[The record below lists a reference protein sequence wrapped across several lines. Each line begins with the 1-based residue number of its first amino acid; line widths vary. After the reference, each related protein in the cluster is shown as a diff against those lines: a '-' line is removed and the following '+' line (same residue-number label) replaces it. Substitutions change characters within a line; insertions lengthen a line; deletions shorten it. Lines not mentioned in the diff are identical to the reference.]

1 MLFSLDVVRA
11 RKGDCFMLHYGDAAD
26 PHLMIVDG
34 GPSDVYAR
42 HLRPRLAQIR
52 EARRL
57 AKEAPLPIDIVNV
70 SHIDDDH
77 IRGIL
82 ELTRELRKA
91 KNERKPPLV
100 RVENLWHNAFEEL
113 VGSEPADL
121 AAPVQFGAA
130 ALAAEVAIP
139 GSPSVDA
146 AKVLSSIPQGY
157 QLREDAKFLQWRVN
171 AAFGEDVIMARKQ
184 PNTIALSKEVKVI
197 VIGPM
202 KSELQELRKQHQKWL
217 AGRKQVNDA
226 DSSLA
231 AYLDRSVTNL
241 SSIVL
246 LVEAGGKRMLL
257 TGDARGDKILAG
269 LEVAKIIAKG
279 GRLYVDLL
287 KVPHH
292 GSSNDVEREFFER
305 VTADHYVFSGNGEHG
320 NPERETLEMLLAARL
335 PASFVLHFTYPIAE
349 IDAGREAEWRKQQG
363 REQQLR
369 DRQGAGKRKRGTDGV
384 IVRPDWS
391 PHMHGLVALF
401 AQSGLPNQNQR
412 VVCLDGHLPHVIDL
426 LDECKFGAVA

>member
-1 MLFSLDVVRA
+1 MLFSLDVMRA

-26 PHLMIVDG
+26 PRLMIVDG
-34 GPSDVYAR
+34 GPSDVYAQ
-42 HLRPRLAQIR
+42 HLRPRLVQIH
-52 EARRL
+52 EARQL
-57 AKEAPLPIDIVNV
+57 AKGAPLQIDIVNV

-77 IRGIL
+77 IHGIL

-100 RVENLWHNAFEEL
+100 RVENLWHNAFDEL
-113 VGSEPADL
+113 VGSKPADL
-121 AAPVQFGAA
+121 AAPAQFGAT
-130 ALAAEVAIP
+130 ALVAEVVIP
-139 GSPSVDA
+139 GSPTLDA

-171 AAFGEDVIMARKQ
+171 AAFGGDLITAGKQ
-184 PNTIALSKEVKVI
+184 PNTIALTKQVKVV

-217 AGRKQVNDA
+217 AGRKQTIDS

-246 LVEAGGKRMLL
+246 LVESGGKRMLL

-279 GRLYVDLL
+279 GHLHVDLL

-292 GSSNDVEREFFER
+292 GSSNDVEGEFFER

-320 NPERETLEMLLAARL
+320 NPERETLQMLLAARL
-335 PASFVLHFTYPIAE
+335 PARFVLHFTYPIAE
-349 IDAGREAEWRKQQG
+349 IDAGREAEWKRQQG
-363 REQQLR
+363 REQELR
-369 DRQGAGKRKRGTDGV
+369 DRLSVGKRKRGTDDV

-391 PHMHGLVALF
+391 AHKHGLVALF
-401 AQSGLPNQNQR
+401 AESGLPNQNQR
-412 VVCLDGHLPHVIDL
+412 VVCLDGQVPHIIDL
-426 LDECKFGAVA
+426 LGESKFGAVA